1 MNSRRF
7 GAVLTVAIALGLLGQ
22 AGAQDEAGQP
32 AEKDTASQ
40 GADIC
45 KNPHCP
51 RMVGAWLQDL
61 KACEVKSTRIKEL
74 TDQVASL
81 KGKGQEGA
89 ELQSRLD
96 TCSAAGAEAEKRAKE
111 AANLAEGLRKE
122 LEELKRVTAI
132 AGGDPAKLM
141 EAVSLANAWK
151 AEADR
156 IKDEGEAARKEAAEL
171 KAEADAAKKA
181 ASEIKAE
188 ADAAKKAMS
197 ELNAKVAALE
207 KDPVRGV
214 TRLDQTLDKPE
225 TEMTDLEL
233 KNKRLQEILDDTRK
247 VLEEKEKEKELSE
260 GAIRL
265 MLTDLVDLLGRT
277 FECAS
282 FNVEMRHGAG
292 VLKGTVGESRH
303 RDDAWKM
310 VRDSPLARLVRS
322 SEIDVTASG
331 SRVCFDRTRE
341 PGWLVGRGRDK
352 ADPGAT
358 LFLRLTLDA
367 SVIPLLPRAG
377 DHSEC
382 ERLGDVIKSLEPLD
396 PQPSEPAVWV
406 RGSNDA
412 VTQCYA
418 SPDGWK
424 LRSHVSDRDGKLQA
438 WILVPESQLGGG
450 VRP

>member
-151 AEADR
+151 AEA
-156 IKDEGEAARKEAAEL
+156 
-171 KAEADAAKKA
+171 
-181 ASEIKAE
+181 
-188 ADAAKKAMS
+188 AKKAMS

-331 SRVCFDRTRE
+331 SRVCFARTRE